1 MMFSGSENVFLYNKG
16 TETSTFILTFI
27 MSLDLHGPL
36 GYML

>member
-1 MMFSGSENVFLYNKG
+1 MIFSGSENVFYIIKEPKRQHL
-16 TETSTFILTFI
+16 FTFI